1 MKKGEKR
8 ERAYKTVRNKET
20 GAFERKP
27 VTDKEIRDTIMK
39 AYGLTDKN
47 DFRKLYDI
55 TKNKIYTYNASKGTK
70 AIASALVFLYKEAKS
85 RLTHGKD
92 YKPSSQMRLVNSM
105 QAYSKTKAKNVMASE
120 GSRQRKNVQE
130 KYRKSIDENM
140 KELIAAH
147 SGTKEHPSIVD
158 QINKKYEDDQAKRL
172 DALSAY
178 AESLKDFRKDE
189 EGKYVEDDEAP
200 FTLGSV
206 AGSPDITEFEYDNET
221 FIQ

>member
-20 GAFERKP
+20 GAFERRA
-27 VTDKEIRDTIMK
+27 VSDKEIRETIMK
-39 AYGLTDKN
+39 AYGITDKKE
-47 DFRKLYDI
+47 FRKLYDI
-55 TKNKIYTYNASKGTK
+55 TKNKIYTYNAAKGKK
-70 AIASALVFLYKEAKS
+70 AISSAQVFLYKEAKS

-92 YKPSSQMRLVNSM
+92 YKPSGQMKLLKSM
-105 QAYSKTKAKNVMASE
+105 QAYSKTKAKNVMGTK
-120 GSRQRKNVQE
+120 GSRQWKNVQE
-130 KYRKSIDENM
+130 KFRKSIDANM

-172 DALSAY
+172 EALSAY

-189 EGKYVEDDEAP
+189 EDKYVKDDEAP

-221 FIQ
+221 FAQ